1 MILNYRLLLP
11 LILASTAFSVHAEE
25 RWFEVELLLFQRNTD
40 ITSTKEELVVKN
52 LNIDTRKS
60 IPLLKTEL
68 EGTCKPE
75 EVIVKKP
82 SQGIEFLDDNEEV
95 SNGVEYLTDDNAAY
109 TDTTKIIK
117 APCVP
122 KKISEIPVLVD
133 DSIFDAEKNG
143 FQLLANDKLQLT
155 PQREKLT
162 EHASFK
168 PLLHLAWRMPVDSK
182 AKALPIHLIAGEDL
196 SLPMPS
202 DELSNTPPEP
212 KWTIDGNFKI
222 YVDHYLF
229 IDSQLIVR
237 QKVTQD
243 IPLETNQET
252 IEDID
257 GNVQIIK
264 QNELINPV
272 STHKKTVI
280 TESLFDQNRR
290 LRSGEIHYFDHPLMG
305 MIVQIRK
312 IPKNELAALKS
323 MKVTTHK
330 KVPIKKKATSY
341 KVTKIVSSK
350 TQSLQEMK
358 AAQDLIDAN
367 KSEDFMD
374 E

>member
-11 LILASTAFSVHAEE
+11 LILASTVFSVHAEE

-52 LNIDTRKS
+52 HSIDTRKS
-60 IPLLKTEL
+60 IPLFNTTL
-68 EGTCKPE
+68 EDTCKAE
-75 EVIVKKP
+75 EITAKKP

-95 SNGVEYLTDDNAAY
+95 INGVEYLSDDNNPDSTA
-109 TDTTKIIK
+109 IIK

-122 KKISEIPVLVD
+122 KKLSEIPVLVN
-133 DSIFDAEKNG
+133 DSIFDSEKNG
-143 FQLLANDKLQLT
+143 FQLLAEDKLQLT

-182 AKALPIHLIAGEDL
+182 VKALPIHLIAGENL
-196 SLPMPS
+196 ALTMPAEADQVS
-202 DELSNTPPEP
+202 DAAASP

-229 IDSQLIVR
+229 IDSQLLVR
-237 QKVTQD
+237 QKITQD
-243 IPLETNQET
+243 IPLEVDQEA
-252 IEDID
+252 IENID
-257 GNVQIIK
+257 ENVQIVK
-264 QNELINPV
+264 QNEQVNPLP
-272 STHKKTVI
+272 SHKETI
-280 TESLFDQNRR
+280 IAESLFDQNRR

-312 IPKNELAALKS
+312 IPKDELAALKNI
-323 MKVTTHK
+323 KVK
-330 KVPIKKKATSY
+330 KAIPIKKKVISQTTT
-341 KVTKIVSSK
+341 KVTN
-350 TQSLQEMK
+350 TNEQNLQEME
-358 AAQDLIDAN
+358 AAQNLIDAS
-367 KSEDFMD
+367 KSKDFMD